1 MHLFIYFQAPDASV
15 VRPLEVLKNSIKKVK
30 DRWLETQDYHYV
42 CDQMKSIRQD
52 LTVST
57 NCLLGKSTVQGHTF
71 PAKAA
76 FDQPIC

>member
-1 MHLFIYFQAPDASV
+1 MFTYFQAPDASI

-30 DRWLETQDYHYV
+30 DRWVETQDYHYA

-57 NCLLGKSTVQGHTF
+57 ASFSKNSGQCHQFSE
-71 PAKAA
+71 
-76 FDQPIC
+76 DSSIS